1 MLTPDDLRGAVTL
14 KGRIDINE
22 FSANHSNCGLIQWNA
37 CFAKRDSL
45 LISRGEGKMAG
56 RSGIY
61 ARPSFRYALKREPG
75 EHSAEMLIARRTSER
90 RRPLCQGKTQGPI
103 A

>member
-14 KGRIDINE
+14 KGRNRYQR
-22 FSANHSNCGLIQWNA
+22 IQRKSLKLWVNSMERVLREA
-37 CFAKRDSL
+37 RQSVDL

-75 EHSAEMLIARRTSER
+75 EHSAEMLIARRTFRASSALV
-90 RRPLCQGKTQGPI
+90 PG
-103 A
+103 

>member
-22 FSANHSNCGLIQWNA
+22 FSANHSNFGLIQWNA
-37 CFAKRDSL
+37 CFAKHDNL

-75 EHSAEMLIARRTSER
+75 EHSAGDADRSPDFRASSALV
-90 RRPLCQGKTQGPI
+90 PG
-103 A
+103 